1 MDANNPWQVVS
12 IEAFYCL
19 KCPEC
24 MYFTTDD
31 NGFYDHAVDNHP
43 LSGVL
48 FGKPNV
54 ETINPVEILN
64 LLEKNE
70 LPENSLENEDIEIL
84 YEKTFEKN
92 AEDCNRQIETE
103 TYETF
108 SCKYCNESFSDL
120 SDMKMHLKIHDKSI
134 LGQTNVLEKES
145 FENPKTNKPEN
156 KQSSE
161 KNGFGM
167 PYNSIEGRE
176 YIPTVHEFKKQ
187 FKCSNCDASFKK
199 RPSLKKHICNDK
211 IGKQFQCEYCTL
223 IFNSNVKMKYHISRE
238 HKNTHID
245 HPRGT
250 SILGEVRHV

>member
-1 MDANNPWQVVS
+1 MDEDNPWQVVS

-31 NGFYDHAVDNHP
+31 NGFYDHAVENHP

-48 FGKPNV
+48 FGKPKV
-54 ETINPVEILN
+54 EVIN
-64 LLEKNE
+64 LED
-70 LPENSLENEDIEIL
+70 SFENEENETL
-84 YEKTFEKN
+84 SEKTFETN
-92 AEDCNRQIETE
+92 TEDCNIQIETLTE
-103 TYETF
+103 SYVPF
-108 SCKYCNESFSDL
+108 SCKICTESFSDL

-145 FENPKTNKPEN
+145 FKNPKTLNQGEISYTNKPEN
-156 KQSSE
+156 MESSP
-161 KNGFGM
+161 KTG
-167 PYNSIEGRE
+167 E

-211 IGKQFQCEYCTL
+211 IGKQFQCEYCRL